1 MSKCCRRQ
9 GIIPA
14 VVWAMLL
21 ASGFAFAEEPAEK
34 SDPKQVKLSQF
45 WGFGTLE
52 IFKLEPRS
60 ANMLARDLNQDGRT
74 DLILVD
80 NSHSRIDVL
89 MQRDQKPDDT
99 TDEVTKQQVNHLED
113 DWRFKRVKIPV
124 DKEISSLAVG
134 DFNSD
139 GKMDIAYFSPKDH
152 LIVRRQS
159 EPGVWSEWMKFR
171 IPDVPEA
178 RWNLAAGD
186 LNSDG
191 RDDFVL
197 LGNNATYIG
206 YQQADG
212 KLPPPTEIMN
222 TSEKLKMVQIA
233 DLDGDGRND
242 LCYVANDAQEG
253 SLCARLQGVGN
264 HLGPELRFDL
274 REQRSVSLA
283 NIDGQPGE
291 ELLTVDSQT
300 GRVKVLQLRPPKPE
314 SGELAGRLIQY
325 GFGQRGNGRDR
336 DLATGDLDGD
346 GLIDVVVTDPDA
358 SQMIVFGQRKELGL
372 DLGNPS
378 PGLVGASQVRIA
390 DFDGDRAAEVI
401 VLSTREKTLGLSRLR
416 SGRLTFPVSLPVV
429 NDPVA
434 FELADLDG
442 DGDFEIVY
450 FSKSGKGRSSKYA
463 LRALSQTDQGA
474 WEPYTFGKEQNSVP
488 IALKETPRRLVTL
501 DVNQNSRPDFL
512 LFTGL
517 ERQPHLLKM
526 SEEGIPSVVP
536 SQSGIRLGDVAAG
549 AVFVGELDGPAI
561 LAAQKN
567 FARNLQLDEEGKWQ
581 VIDQYNAPET
591 TARISGVATID
602 LDDRPG
608 NEVVLIDTG
617 IGKLRVLRK
626 EDTVF
631 RPWREVEMGALAYKS
646 VHVADLNGD
655 AKDDLLLFGRGKFA
669 VLYSGRSDPKLHEVA
684 SFETKLEDVY
694 FSDVVAGDLNAD
706 GHVDLAA
713 VDTRSHYIE
722 ILDNDSAQGVRHA
735 IHFKVFEEKNFARDD
750 GYGSEPR
757 EVLISDVTSDGR
769 SDLVLL
775 AHDRVL
781 VYPQDDSE

>member
-1 MSKCCRRQ
+1 
-9 GIIPA
+9 
-14 VVWAMLL
+14 VWAIIF
-21 ASGFAFAEEPAEK
+21 ASGLALAEEPAEK
-34 SDPKQVKLSQF
+34 SGSEQVKLSQF
-45 WGFGTLE
+45 WGFGSLE

-89 MQRDQKPDDT
+89 LQRDQKPADT
-99 TDEVTKQQVNHLED
+99 TDEVTKQQVNFLED

-139 GKMDIAYFSPKDH
+139 GKTDIAYFSPKDH
-152 LIVRRQS
+152 LIVRRQTES
-159 EPGVWSEWMKFR
+159 GVWSKWMKFR
-171 IPDVPEA
+171 VPDVPEE
-178 RWNLAAGD
+178 RWNMAAGD

-197 LGNNATYIG
+197 LGNNATYVA

-212 KLPPPTEIMN
+212 ELPQPTEIMN
-222 TSEKLKMVQIA
+222 TSEKLKMAQIA

-253 SLCARLQGVGN
+253 SLCARLQGIDN
-264 HLGPELRFDL
+264 RLGPELRFDL

-283 NIDGQPGE
+283 NVDGQPGE
-291 ELLTVDSQT
+291 ELLTVDGQT
-300 GRVKVLQLRPPKPE
+300 GRVKVLQLRQPKPE

-325 GFGQRGNGRDR
+325 GFGQRGTGRDR

-358 SQMIVFGQRKELGL
+358 AQMIVFGQHQELGL
-372 DLGNPS
+372 DLGNSS

-390 DFDGDRAAEVI
+390 DLDGDRAAEVI

-416 SGRLTFPVSLPVV
+416 SGRLSFPVSLPVE

-442 DGDFEIVY
+442 DGDLEIVTI
-450 FSKSGKGRSSKYA
+450 SRTGKGRSSKYA
-463 LRALSQTDQGA
+463 LRALAQTEQGG
-474 WEPYTFGKEQNSVP
+474 WEQYAFGKKQQSVP

-501 DVNQNSRPDFL
+501 DANGNSRPDFL

-517 ERQPHLLKM
+517 ERQPHLLGM
-526 SEEGIPSVVP
+526 SEEGIPSIVP
-536 SQSGIRLGDVAAG
+536 SQSGIRLGDVASG
-549 AVFVGELDGPAI
+549 AVFIGELDGPAI

-581 VIDQYNAPET
+581 VIDQYNAPES

-617 IGKLRVLRK
+617 IDKLRVLRN
-626 EDTVF
+626 EEGVF

-646 VHVADLNGD
+646 AHVADLNGD

-669 VLYSGRSDPKLHEVA
+669 VLYSGRSDSRLHELA

-722 ILDNDSAQGVRHA
+722 ILDNDSAEGVRHA
-735 IHFKVFEEKNFARDD
+735 IHFKVFEEKNFTRDE

-769 SDLVLL
+769 PDLVLL

-781 VYPQDDSE
+781 VYPQDDAE